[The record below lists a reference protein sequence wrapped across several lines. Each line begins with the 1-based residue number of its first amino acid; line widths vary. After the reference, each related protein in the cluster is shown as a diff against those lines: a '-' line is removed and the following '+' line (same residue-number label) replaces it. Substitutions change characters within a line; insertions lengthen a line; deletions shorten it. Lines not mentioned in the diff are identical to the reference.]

1 MIPIFKKLGF
11 LYDSYVLGILTIGYV
26 LGELGHYLIGVTS
39 KQTAID
45 LIYGDHACQQND
57 TSFTRHQ
64 LPVQCSAVKNETEC
78 VALNLNGTSYCE
90 WNFNGLGLDYQLL
103 AGPSFILVFTII
115 GIVLGIV
122 ADKYNRVKMLSV
134 CTLVFAVAIIL
145 QGTVENYWQLIVLR
159 MIMAAGESGCNP
171 LATGIMS
178 DVFPEK
184 KRALVMAIF
193 NWGIYGGY
201 GIAFPVGRYITK
213 SNIWGLVSFY
223 FFDRYKYHRV
233 ENPSFSCKH

>member
-1 MIPIFKKLGF
+1 MIPIFEKLSF
-11 LYDSYVLGILTIGYV
+11 LYNTYVLAVLTIGYI

-39 KQTAID
+39 KQTAIELD
-45 LIYGDHACQQND
+45 YGDHACQQNHTD
-57 TSFTRHQ
+57 FLRHE
-64 LPVQCSAVKNETEC
+64 LPTQCADVKNETAC
-78 VALNLNGTSYCE
+78 YALHVNGTGYCE
-90 WNFNGLGLDYQLL
+90 WNYNGLGLDYQLL
-103 AGPSFILVFTII
+103 AGPSFILVFTIM
-115 GIVLGIV
+115 GVVLGVI
-122 ADKYNRVKMLSV
+122 ADKYNRVKMLSF

-145 QGTVENYWQLIVLR
+145 QGSVQNYWQLIVLR

-178 DVFPEK
+178 DIFPEK

-213 SNIWGLVSFY
+213 LNIWDLVSSY
-223 FFDRYKYHRV
+223 ILIWCR
-233 ENPSFSCKH
+233 

>member
-1 MIPIFKKLGF
+1 MNSVIKKLGF
-11 LYDSYVLGILTIGYV
+11 LYDSYVLGILTVGYI

-39 KQTAID
+39 KQTAIELD
-45 LIYGDHACQQND
+45 YGDHACQQNA
-57 TSFTRHQ
+57 TWLARNE
-64 LPVQCSAVKNETEC
+64 LPVQCKAITNDTEC
-78 VALNLNGTSYCE
+78 VALHLNGTNYCE
-90 WNFNGLGLDYQLL
+90 WNYNGLGLDYQLL
-103 AGPSFILVFTII
+103 AGPSFILVFTIV
-115 GIVLGIV
+115 GIVLGIA

-145 QGTVENYWQLIVLR
+145 QGSVQTYWQLIVLR
-159 MIMAAGESGCNP
+159 MLMAAGESGCNP

-201 GIAFPVGRYITK
+201 GIAFPVGRYITQL
-213 SNIWGLVSFY
+213 NIWDLVSL
-223 FFDRYKYHRV
+223 
-233 ENPSFSCKH
+233 PSSSK

>member
-11 LYDSYVLGILTIGYV
+11 LYNSYVLAILTIGYI

-39 KQTAID
+39 KQTAIELD
-45 LIYGDHACQQND
+45 YGDHACQQND
-57 TSFTRHQ
+57 TSFERHL
-64 LPVQCSAVKNETEC
+64 LPIQCSAVPDETKC
-78 VALNLNGTSYCE
+78 LQLNVNGTNYCE
-90 WNFNGLGLDYQLL
+90 WNYNGLGLDYQLL
-103 AGPSFILVFTII
+103 AGPSFILIFTIM
-115 GIVLGIV
+115 GIVLGVV

-134 CTLVFAVAIIL
+134 CTIVFAVAIIL
-145 QGTVENYWQLIVLR
+145 QGSVENYWQLILLR
-159 MIMAAGESGCNP
+159 MVMAAGESGCNP

-178 DVFPEK
+178 DIFPEK

-213 SNIWGLVSFY
+213 LNLWGLVSE
-223 FFDRYKYHRV
+223 FFVFV
-233 ENPSFSCKH
+233 EINFQ